1 MIFCLYMEESKGA
14 WCVDM
19 KNIGN
24 LDFGALSSEEVRELG
39 FNVLFQEEDGTYDWI
54 YSLKMLQNRSLINFI
69 LKIIAIMF
77 LLIAVISAFIV
88 DDFSGLL
95 WFLGILALCF
105 AGVILITYFATWLVN
120 TLYKGNYLLVF
131 QMNEKE
137 LVFSQTTD
145 QAQVTRI
152 ISAASAAVNAASHN
166 VGGTIAGAGLAL
178 SPNAYRSE
186 FAKVKSIKGKRKD
199 NLIWVNSFLQYQMV
213 YVPDAFY
220 DFVWNY
226 ITQRCPNARISER

>member
-1 MIFCLYMEESKGA
+1 MDI
-14 WCVDM
+14 

-24 LDFGALSSEEVRELG
+24 IDFASLSSEEARELG

-54 YSLKMLQNRSLINFI
+54 YCMKMFQNRSILKFI
-69 LKIIAIMF
+69 LKIIGLMF
-77 LLIAVISAFIV
+77 VLMAVIFAFLIH
-88 DDFSGLL
+88 DFSSLL
-95 WFLGILALCF
+95 PFLGILALCF
-105 AGVILITYFATWLVN
+105 AGVVLITFFATWLVN
-120 TLYKGNYLLVF
+120 ALYKGNYLLVY
-131 QMNEKE
+131 QMNDRE

-145 QAQVTRI
+145 QKQITRT
-152 ISAASAAVNAASHN
+152 ISAASAAVNAAGRN

-186 FAKVKSIKGKRKD
+186 FAKVKSIKAKRKD
-199 NLIWVNSFLQYQMV
+199 NLIWVNTFLQYQMV

-226 ITQRCPNARISER
+226 ITQRCPNARISEE